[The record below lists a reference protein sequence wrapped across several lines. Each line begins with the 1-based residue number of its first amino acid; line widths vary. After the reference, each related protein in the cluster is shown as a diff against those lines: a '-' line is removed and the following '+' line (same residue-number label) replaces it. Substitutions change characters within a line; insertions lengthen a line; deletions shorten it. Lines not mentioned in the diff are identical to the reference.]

1 MNITF
6 LVGNGFDISCGVDT
20 SYSAFYKWYCTQPS
34 GKESISRLKQAI
46 TDDIKNGRNNWADF
60 EIGLGHYT
68 SNFTI
73 DTANV
78 FFECYEDAHDM
89 IIKFLEKQKSQY
101 DIENIT
107 SDTLSNFVKG
117 ILEFYSEL
125 SPKEVNMF
133 DQMFK
138 DNSKGFNTK
147 IKFLSFNYTDILDAL
162 ISHVSKKPLKQWTYN
177 GQNLNYSIDPQ
188 IIHMHGTSTWYPVL
202 GVNDESQIANKDL
215 LNAQTF
221 REIMIKPHSV
231 TSLGELWHSDAETAI
246 ANSKIICIFGMSL
259 GATDSK
265 WWIRI
270 IRWLKENSSHHLII
284 YWYTKN
290 HTNEVSIYKRTIE
303 ENNARQALYN
313 HCNLSPN
320 DIENIQPRI
329 HIVLNSKKVLNV
341 ALQTYPTPIA
351 N

>member
-34 GKESISRLKQAI
+34 DKEHIARLKQEI
-46 TDDIKNGRNNWADF
+46 KDDIKNGRNNWADF
-60 EIGLGHYT
+60 EIGLGRYT

-73 DTANV
+73 DTVND
-78 FFECYEDAHDM
+78 FFECYEDARDM

-101 DIENIT
+101 NLKNIT
-107 SDTLSNFVKG
+107 SDILLSFAKG
-117 ILEFYSEL
+117 MLEFYSEL
-125 SPKEVNMF
+125 SPKEVRTF
-133 DQMFK
+133 DEMFK
-138 DNSKGFNTK
+138 DDRSYNTK
-147 IKFLSFNYTDILDAL
+147 IKFLSFNYSDILDLLVLQA
-162 ISHVSKKPLKQWTYN
+162 SKTPLKQWDYN
-177 GQNLNYSIDPQ
+177 GQRLKFLIDSQ

-215 LNAQTF
+215 LNVRAF
-221 REIMIKPHSV
+221 KEIMIKPYSV
-231 TSLGELWHSDAETAI
+231 TSLGELWHSDAEAAI

-265 WWIRI
+265 WWNNI
-270 IRWLKENSSHHLII
+270 IRWLKGNSSHHLII

-290 HTNEVSIYKRTIE
+290 HTNPISIYKRIIE
-303 ENNARQALYN
+303 ENNARQALYS
-313 HCNLSPN
+313 HYNLSPN
-320 DIENIQPRI
+320 DIENIRSRI
-329 HIVLNSKKVLNV
+329 HVVLNSKKVLNV
-341 ALQTYPTPIA
+341 AFQAYPTPIA